1 VNLLR
6 FFARTRK
13 RLAVWSLVLYGLV
26 FGFAPTIAGYV
37 RESSSSVGENIVIMT
52 GWLLVALMASL
63 FAGILLADIFFP
75 WHWRRRIILGEILPP
90 PADAVGVEAV
100 NATKAYMLPF
110 SIFAVTLVIL
120 SAYTIE
126 LVTHDF
132 FAEYQKVGYFRTVMR
147 SDDNDAKMRIIEKM
161 SEVQLPD
168 EVESAV
174 EQLSSIWNDEQYPQ
188 ELRLSALDSLGVIG
202 RSLTTSIEAWKESGK
217 SGNRWEAKMLAG
229 LRDSLVPALEARLAQ
244 GDTEFKEAALLA
256 IGMMQDAGQIDR
268 FTALVREGDVTSDQW
283 AIAVSSLG
291 YMRPLRALGALV
303 EVAPKVEK
311 AEMASLLGWAVG
323 RISKIYPIDPLEE
336 APPVFSALVKNYGAL
351 LTTGNLGQ
359 RCAAA
364 DVLRYV
370 GDADIAGYL
379 FDAFDKAKPEEMCR
393 THAIKLRRTDPIFVG
408 SEAKLRM
415 SVLYAFRQIGK
426 GNEDVWL
433 WAQERAKADDMDETM
448 KGHLNNLAT
457 SARGN

>member
-1 VNLLR
+1 
-6 FFARTRK
+6 
-13 RLAVWSLVLYGLV
+13 
-26 FGFAPTIAGYV
+26 
-37 RESSSSVGENIVIMT
+37 MT
-52 GWLLVALMASL
+52 GWLFVALMASL
-63 FAGILLADIFFP
+63 FAGILIADVFFP
-75 WHWRRRIILGEILPP
+75 WHWRRRIILGEIIPP

-110 SIFAVTLVIL
+110 SIFVVALVIL

-126 LVTHDF
+126 LTTNNF
-132 FAEYQKVGYFRTVMR
+132 FAEYQRTGYFRTVMR
-147 SDDNDAKMRIIEKM
+147 SDDEDAKMRLVEKM
-161 SEVQLPD
+161 SEVQLPN

-174 EQLSSIWNDEQYPQ
+174 EQLSTIWNDEQYPQ
-188 ELRLSALDSLGVIG
+188 DLRLAALDSLGVIG
-202 RSLTTSIEAWKESGK
+202 RSLTTSIEAWKETGK
-217 SGNRWEAKMLAG
+217 GGDRWEARVLSG
-229 LRDSLVPALEARLAQ
+229 LKESLVPALEERLSQ
-244 GDTEFKEAALLA
+244 GDVDFKEAALLA
-256 IGMMQDAGQIDR
+256 IGMMQDAGQVDR
-268 FTALVREGDVTSDQW
+268 FTRLVKEADPSSDQW

-291 YMRPLRALGALV
+291 YMRPLRALGALI
-303 EVAPKVEK
+303 EAAPRVEK

-336 APPVFSALVKNYGAL
+336 APPVFGVLVKKYGEL
-351 LTTGNLGQ
+351 LTTGSLGQ

-379 FDAFDKAKPEEMCR
+379 FDAFDKAKPDEMCR
-393 THAIKLRRTDPIFVG
+393 SYAIKLRRTDPVFVG

-426 GNEDVWL
+426 GNEEVWN
-433 WAQERAKADDMDETM
+433 WAQERAKADDMDATM

-457 SARGN
+457 SARGE